1 MLERDNY
8 GVKFFT
14 PGMKL
19 DADEPS
25 LSIRG
30 VWIEIPER
38 LGEMAKKNENSKASG
53 VAVIYARYSS
63 HAQREASIEQQIHEC
78 TQYAQRNG
86 LKIASVYSDRAIS
99 GKTDLRPQFQKMM
112 NDAATGSFRCVI
124 AWKSNRMG
132 RNMMQ
137 AMVNEARLNDLG
149 VRCLYVEEDFDDT
162 AAGRFALRNMM
173 NVNQFYSDNLAE
185 DVMRGM
191 MDNAA
196 KCKVNGPCSIG
207 LKRGEDGRYAIDET
221 GAEVVREIFERVNN
235 GDSFVDIAN
244 DLNARRIKTA
254 RGNRWNKNS
263 FHRLISNEQYIGIY
277 SFAGLRIENGIP
289 PILRKE
295 LFYSVQ
301 EKLKNQKRVRGRHTT
316 NEDYLL
322 TGKLFCGKCG
332 SPMVGC
338 SGTGKS
344 GAKYF
349 YYACQKK
356 RVEKACDKK
365 NVAKDFIEEKVTTA
379 VREYLLDDDVITWIA
394 DGYRAFLDAHRR
406 DSALISMQAEL
417 AVVDKSIKNI
427 VTAIEQGVFTSST
440 RERLLE
446 LENER
451 QSLRA
456 SIAVTEATLEDVPRE
471 KIEYWLQS
479 FRSGDAK
486 SRAYQAKLIDNFVQA
501 VYLYDDSIRIV
512 CNYTGKN
519 NAINVSLSDTDV
531 AIRGEMDACLLNLSC
546 GVPQ

>member
-1 MLERDNY
+1 MAR
-8 GVKFFT
+8 
-14 PGMKL
+14 
-19 DADEPS
+19 
-25 LSIRG
+25 
-30 VWIEIPER
+30 
-38 LGEMAKKNENSKASG
+38 AKKVPDAVSG

-63 HAQREASIEQQIHEC
+63 HAQREASIEQQIKEC

-86 LKIASVYSDRAIS
+86 LKIAAIYSDKAIS
-99 GKTDLRPQFQKMM
+99 GKTDLRPQFQRMM
-112 NDAATGSFRCVI
+112 RDAAKGSFHCVI

-149 VRCLYVEEDFDDT
+149 IRCLYVEEDFDDT

-173 NVNQFYSDNLAE
+173 NVNQFYIENLAE

-196 KCKVNGPCSIG
+196 KCMVNGPCPIG
-207 LKRGEDGRYAIDET
+207 LKRGEDGRYAIDEA
-221 GAEVVREIFERVNN
+221 GAKVVREIFERVNN
-235 GDSFVDIAN
+235 GDLFVDIAN
-244 DLNARRIKTA
+244 DLNTKGIKTA
-254 RGNRWNKNS
+254 RGNCWSKNS
-263 FHRLISNEQYIGIY
+263 FHSLISNEQYIGVY
-277 SFAGLRIENGIP
+277 SFAGLRIEDGIP

-301 EKLKNQKRVRGRHTT
+301 EKLKNRKGVRGRHRL

-332 SPMVGC
+332 APMVGC

-365 NVAKDFIEEKVTTA
+365 NVGKDYIEEKVTAA

-406 DSALISMQAEL
+406 DSALISMQEEL
-417 AVVDKSIKNI
+417 AEVEKSIKNI
-427 VTAIEQGVFTSST
+427 VTAIEQGIFTSST

-446 LENER
+446 LEGER

-456 SIAVTEATLEDVPRE
+456 SISVAEATLEDVPRE
-471 KIEYWLQS
+471 RIEYWLQS
-479 FRSGDAK
+479 FRKGNAK
-486 SRAYQAKLIDNFVQA
+486 SKEYQAKLIDSFVQA
-501 VYLYDDSIRIV
+501 VYLYGDSIRIV
-512 CNYTGKN
+512 CNYAGKDN
-519 NAINVSLSDTDV
+519 EIRVSLSDTDA
-531 AIRGEMDACLLNLSC
+531 AISGEVDSCSLKLSS
-546 GVPQ
+546 GVPSPDQAG

>member
-1 MLERDNY
+1 MSR
-8 GVKFFT
+8 
-14 PGMKL
+14 
-19 DADEPS
+19 A
-25 LSIRG
+25 R
-30 VWIEIPER
+30 
-38 LGEMAKKNENSKASG
+38 KNHTESG

-63 HAQREASIEQQIHEC
+63 HAQREVSIEQQIREC
-78 TQYAQRNG
+78 TQYAERND
-86 LKIASVYSDRAIS
+86 LKVVATYSDKAIS
-99 GKTDLRPQFQKMM
+99 GKTDHRPQFQKMM
-112 NDAATGSFRCVI
+112 KDAATGKFRYVI

-137 AMVNEARLNDLG
+137 AMVNEARLNELN

-185 DVMRGM
+185 DVMRGL

-196 KCKVNGPCSIG
+196 KCMVNGPCSIG
-207 LKRGEDGRYAIDET
+207 LKRGEDGKYAIDEA
-221 GAEVVREIFERVNN
+221 GAKVIQEIFERVNN
-235 GDSFVDIAN
+235 GDLFVDIAN
-244 DLNARRIKTA
+244 DLNARGIRTS
-254 RGNRWNKNS
+254 RGNLWNKNS
-263 FHRLISNEQYIGIY
+263 FHRLISNEQYIGVY
-277 SFAGLRIENGIP
+277 SYAGVRIENGIP

-301 EKLKNQKRVRGRHTT
+301 EKLKNRKGVKGRHTM

-332 SPMVGC
+332 SPMTGC

-356 RVEKACDKK
+356 RVERACDKK
-365 NVAKDFIEEKVTTA
+365 NIAKDLIEETVTAA
-379 VREYLLDDDVITWIA
+379 VRQYLLDDDVITWIA
-394 DGYRAFLDAHRR
+394 DGYQAFLEDHRR
-406 DSALISMQAEL
+406 DSALVSMQEEL
-417 AVVDKSIKNI
+417 AEVEKGIKNI
-427 VTAIEQGVFTSST
+427 VAAIEQGIFTTST

-446 LENER
+446 LEGEK
-451 QSLRA
+451 QSLQA

-471 KIEYWLQS
+471 RIEFWLRS
-479 FRSGDAK
+479 FRDGDAK
-486 SRAYQAKLIDNFVQA
+486 SKEYQAKLIDSFVQA

-519 NAINVSLSDTDV
+519 GDISVSLSDTNAV
-531 AIRGEMDACLLNLSC
+531 VNGEMDVCSLTLSNESPC
-546 GVPQ
+546 CVNTIDAGCKKFGFYSVFLYYSAF

>member
-1 MLERDNY
+1 MARTKKKSD
-8 GVKFFT
+8 
-14 PGMKL
+14 
-19 DADEPS
+19 
-25 LSIRG
+25 
-30 VWIEIPER
+30 IPA
-38 LGEMAKKNENSKASG
+38 GT
-53 VAVIYARYSS
+53 AVIYARYSS
-63 HAQREASIEQQIHEC
+63 HAQREASIEQQIKEC
-78 TQYAQRNG
+78 TEYAQRDG
-86 LKIASVYSDRAIS
+86 LKITSTYADKAIS
-99 GKTDLRPQFQKMM
+99 GKTDHRPQFQRMM
-112 NDAATGSFRCVI
+112 NDAAQGKFRYVI

-137 AMVNEARLNDLG
+137 AMVNEARLNELG

-196 KCKVNGPCSIG
+196 KCMVNGPCSIG
-207 LKRGEDGRYAIDET
+207 LKRGEDGRFAIEEA
-221 GAEVVREIFERVNN
+221 GAKVVREIFERVNN
-235 GDSFVDIAN
+235 GESFVDIAN
-244 DLNARRIKTA
+244 DLNAKGVKTSK
-254 RGNRWNKNS
+254 GNLWNKNS
-263 FHRLISNEQYIGIY
+263 FRSIVSNEQYIGIY
-277 SFAGLRIENGIP
+277 SFSGLRIENGIP

-301 EKLKNQKRVRGRHTT
+301 EKLKSRKGIKGRHTV

-332 SPMVGC
+332 YPMIGC

-356 RVEKACDKK
+356 RTKKVCDKK
-365 NVAKDFIEEKVTTA
+365 NVGKTLIEEKITMA
-379 VREYLLDDDVITWIA
+379 VREYLLDDDVISWIV

-406 DSALISMQAEL
+406 DSALVSMQEEL
-417 AVVDKSIKNI
+417 VEVEKGIKNI
-427 VTAIEQGVFTSST
+427 VAAIEQGIFTAST

-446 LENER
+446 LEGEK
-451 QSLRA
+451 QSLQA
-456 SIAVTEATLEDVPRE
+456 SIAVTEATLEEVPRE
-471 KIEYWLQS
+471 RIEFWLQS
-479 FRSGDAK
+479 FRKGEVK
-486 SRAYQAKLIDNFVQA
+486 SKAYQAKLIDSFVQA

-519 NAINVSLSDTDV
+519 NEISVSLSDTDA
-531 AIRGEMDACLLNLSC
+531 AISGEIESCSLNASY
-546 GVPQ
+546 GSP